1 MVWMK
6 EKTMGLGREVEFYGL
21 RLGEDQVM
29 R

>member
-1 MVWMK
+1 MGWMK
-6 EKTMGLGREVEFYGL
+6 EKTMSLDRKVEFFGL